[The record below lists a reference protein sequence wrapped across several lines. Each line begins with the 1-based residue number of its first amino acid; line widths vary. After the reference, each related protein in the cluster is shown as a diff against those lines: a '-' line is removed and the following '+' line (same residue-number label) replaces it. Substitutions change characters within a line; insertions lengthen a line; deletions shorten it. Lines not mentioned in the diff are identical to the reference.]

1 MKSNSTVR
9 SYPSIPK
16 EKGISMRAIF
26 TSFLILVTAL
36 IGIPS
41 FAKTISEATKDAQLR
56 PGFVDLYVNSKTNSI
71 LAKLPKADADGMML
85 RAIYTARLTAGLGSN
100 PVGLDRGWGDSGQI
114 IAFKRYGDKVII
126 EAENMTYR
134 ASSNN
139 VLEQKA
145 VRESFAPSFLASVDV
160 VGEGAGGVVI
170 DLTKFL
176 TRDALGIVQHLKD
189 RGQGSFSV
197 KPDRSFV
204 DTKNVFA
211 FPDNVEL
218 DVFLTLSSSKPGREV
233 RTTAAN
239 GNDATLIQH
248 HSFVRLPKPG
258 FVSRMSDP
266 RMGAIEEVHYDYSAA
281 LDEPI
286 AQKIARRYRLQKDA
300 NGKTIKP
307 IVFYIDSGA
316 PEPVRSA
323 LVEGARWWE
332 DAFAAAGFPDGYRV
346 ELLPADYHPLDVR
359 YNVVQWVHRQTRGWS
374 YGGGVSDPRTGE
386 MLKGHVNLGSL
397 RVRQDRMIFE
407 GLAGTAKTGT
417 GSDDDPV
424 ELSLDRIRQL
434 SAHEVGH
441 SLGFAHN
448 FGASSYNKGSVMDY
462 PAPDVRVTNGQ
473 LDFSQTYGVGIGA
486 WDKHAATL
494 LYGESNAQEREALM
508 RKGAAEGLIYVADS
522 DGRSAGTGHP
532 KGAVW
537 DNGSDAVATLREVM
551 QVRQIALRDF
561 GPDRLREGQPLSDL
575 NKVIVPIYLYHR
587 YQTASAAKTIGG
599 VTFDYGLAGN
609 GQKVMEIAP
618 ATKQREA
625 IEVILETLDP
635 ATLDISDNALNYI
648 SPSLVSWS
656 IADSDRELFKKTAYP
671 AFDVVAAADTAA
683 ALTFDVLLD
692 PRRAARMIEFNRR
705 DSNNPG
711 FDDML
716 SMIKR
721 KVMTPPPSGRQGE
734 IARAVQSRYAYAL
747 MDVMSGNATP
757 AVKAR
762 TKSALSEILREFS
775 RRNSDHAAFMTS
787 EIRRFENRPA
797 KTSEAVT
804 KEQALPPGSP
814 IGSYRGMYE
823 TCWHCED

>member
-1 MKSNSTVR
+1 
-9 SYPSIPK
+9 
-16 EKGISMRAIF
+16 MRVIF
-26 TSFLILVTAL
+26 TYLLVLAASVFAA
-36 IGIPS
+36 PS
-41 FAKTISEATKDAQLR
+41 FAKTVSEAVQDTEHR
-56 PGFVDLYVNSKTNSI
+56 PGFVDLYVNPKTNAV
-71 LAKLPKADADGMML
+71 LAKFPMADNDGLML

-114 IAFKRYGDKVII
+114 IAFKRYGNKVII

-134 ASSNN
+134 ASSDNA
-139 VLEQKA
+139 LEQRA
-145 VRESFAPSFLASVDV
+145 VRESFAPSFIASADV
-160 VGEGAGGVVI
+160 VGEGSAGVVI
-170 DLTKFL
+170 DLTDFL
-176 TRDALGIVQHLKD
+176 TRDALGVAQHLAD
-189 RGQGSFSV
+189 RGQGSFAV
-197 KPDRSFV
+197 KSDRSFV

-248 HSFVRLPKPG
+248 HSFVRLPEPG

-281 LDEPI
+281 LDETI
-286 AQKIARRYRLQKDA
+286 VKKIARRYRLEKDA
-300 NGKTIKP
+300 SGKTLKP

-323 LVEGARWWE
+323 LVDGANWWK

-417 GSDDDPV
+417 GSDDDPI

-434 SAHEVGH
+434 SAHEIGH

-448 FGASSYNKGSVMDY
+448 FAASSYDKGSVMDY
-462 PAPDVRVTNGQ
+462 PAPDVRVTNGK
-473 LDFSQTYGVGIGA
+473 LDFSQTYGVGIGP

-494 LYGESNAQEREALM
+494 LYGDLSDSEREALI
-508 RKGAAEGLIYVADS
+508 RKGAQDGLLYVADS
-522 DGRSAGTGHP
+522 DGRSIGSGHP
-532 KGAVW
+532 SGAVW
-537 DNGSDAVATLREVM
+537 DNGSDAVATLTEVM
-551 QVRQIALRDF
+551 QVRRIALKNF
-561 GPDRLREGQPLSDL
+561 GPESLRGGQPLSDL

-587 YQTASAAKTIGG
+587 YQTASAGKTIGG
-599 VTFDYGLAGN
+599 VTFDYSLAGSA
-609 GQKVMEIAP
+609 QSAMQIMPADQQRAAIA
-618 ATKQREA
+618 A
-625 IEVILETLDP
+625 VLETLDP
-635 ATLDISDNALNYI
+635 AELDIPDSVLEYL
-648 SPSLVSWS
+648 SPSLMSWS

-683 ALTFDVLLD
+683 GLTFDVLLNS
-692 PRRAARMIEFNRR
+692 RRAARMVEFHRR
-705 DSNNPG
+705 DGANPG
-711 FDDML
+711 FGDML

-721 KVMTPPPSGRQGE
+721 KVMTAPVSGRQGE
-734 IARAVQSRYAYAL
+734 IARTIQSRYAYAL
-747 MDVMSGNATP
+747 MELMSGEATP

-762 TKSALSEILREFS
+762 AKNALSEVLRDFS
-775 RRNSDHAAFMTS
+775 RRNSDHADFMTS
-787 EIRRFENRPA
+787 EIRRFESRPA
-797 KTSEAVT
+797 KTASTVT
-804 KEQALPPGSP
+804 AEQALPPGSP
-814 IGSYRGMYE
+814 IGMTEG
-823 TCWHCED
+823 CWHCEVD